1 MAHRAA
7 LFEETSDVRRALVCR
22 APASDAVRQAL
33 AAADALFLEDIKAT
47 FAAELADLPASAR
60 VEYLGAMDTGTSWE
74 AWERLRTTSGL
85 PIRGARRVMTL
96 LLEKLCDGSASLAVA
111 GRTTTS

>member
-1 MAHRAA
+1 MPR
-7 LFEETSDVRRALVCR
+7 
-22 APASDAVRQAL
+22 PASAAVRQAL

-74 AWERLRTTSGL
+74 AWERLRTTTGL
-85 PIRGARRVMTL
+85 PVRGARRVMTL
-96 LLEKLCDGSASLAVA
+96 LLEKLCDGSAATPLAVA
-111 GRTTTS
+111 GRTST